1 MEHVVCSA
9 PRYDYEADWRPYV
22 FPEPS
27 AHLSSE
33 AEIRS
38 LYTEVDLS
46 AAHLQSGGMPV
57 WTDGHTACLN
67 TRDEMTL
74 SIGHTGAGKS
84 RRGLAPTLGFLALAG
99 ENMVVMDVK
108 GELTT
113 GSLAPYVRGVL
124 EQQDYQL
131 VCYDLRTFSGDGFN
145 PLLLPYEAY
154 KRGDT
159 GEAIRLLHELFN
171 GLADVYQG
179 SSADPFW
186 AIHAVL
192 CLVSF
197 SCVLFRMADTTR
209 MVHML
214 SLAMLLNEEGV
225 AVIYKIKDQLAV
237 PDIVLSAL
245 NEIISM
251 PEKTRMSVIATAYS
265 FLQPFVVNQ
274 RLMQMTCCSTFN
286 FADMARRKTAVF
298 IVVPDEVDS
307 YDQFAGILLSQ
318 LTTSLVQ
325 LAYQYCGSLPIRI
338 NFLCDEFAQ
347 YYIEHMGRNIS
358 AHRSRNIRWYIW
370 CQGLEQLRAAY
381 PKDAAVLLENCTNL
395 YFMNSP
401 DFGLLNYL
409 SERSGKLMMSNGLT
423 RPLLRVQD
431 LQSLRKTDQYT
442 ETYFSAPGVQFV
454 TRMPDISQYPC
465 FRFPYR
471 KKYTIPCHLP
481 SRPVA
486 SLTPVHLLRLAK
498 HEHLM
503 D

>member
-1 MEHVVCSA
+1 MKHIVCTA

-27 AHLSSE
+27 ARLSSA

-46 AAHLQSGGMPV
+46 ADHLRAGGMPV
-57 WTDGHTACLN
+57 WTDGRTACLN

-131 VCYDLRTFSGDGFN
+131 VCYDLRTFGGDGFN
-145 PLLLPYEAY
+145 PLYLPYEAY
-154 KRGDT
+154 QRGDI
-159 GEAIRLLHELFN
+159 GESIRLLHELFN
-171 GLADVYQG
+171 SLADVYQG

-197 SCVLFRMADTTR
+197 SYVLFKIAPNPQMI
-209 MVHML
+209 HML
-214 SLAMLLNEEGV
+214 SLAMLLNDDGV
-225 AVIYKIKDQLAV
+225 AVMYKIKDRLSL

-245 NEIISM
+245 NEITSM

-265 FLQPFVVNQ
+265 FLQSFVVNQ
-274 RLMQMTCCSTFN
+274 RLMQMTCCSTFH
-286 FADMARRKTAVF
+286 FSAMARRKTAVF

-307 YDQFAGILLSQ
+307 YDRFAGILLSQ
-318 LTTSLVQ
+318 LVTSLVQ
-325 LAYQYCGSLPIRI
+325 LAYQYGGSLPIRT
-338 NFLCDEFAQ
+338 NFLCDEFTQ
-347 YYIEHMGRNIS
+347 YHIEHMARNIS

-409 SERSGKLMMSNGLT
+409 SERSGKLVTDNGLT

-431 LQSLRKTDQYT
+431 LHSLRKTDQYT
-442 ETYFSAPGVQFV
+442 ETYISAPGVQFV
-454 TRMPDISQYPC
+454 TRMLDISQYPC

-471 KKYTIPCHLP
+471 KYTIPCHLP
-481 SRPVA
+481 SRPVT
-486 SLTPVHLLRLAK
+486 SLTLTRLLCLVK
-498 HEHLM
+498 GEHLT